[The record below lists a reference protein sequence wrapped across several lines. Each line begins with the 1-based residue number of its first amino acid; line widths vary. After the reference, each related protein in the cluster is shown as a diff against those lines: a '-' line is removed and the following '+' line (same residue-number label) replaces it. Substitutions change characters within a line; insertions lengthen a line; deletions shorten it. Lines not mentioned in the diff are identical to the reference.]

1 MNICVYSAGKEI
13 INYFHK
19 DDIDIPCEANAMLS
33 KPFFKLL
40 ILLAI
45 INHLA
50 VCQHK
55 FCKRY

>member
-33 KPFFKLL
+33 KPFYKLL

-45 INHLA
+45 INHFGGLPT
-50 VCQHK
+50 
-55 FCKRY
+55 